1 MSADETRW
9 DASAPGL
16 LWAASPGTADPDT
29 EGPATAEHTSTGPVR
44 VLVTGFEPFDGAATN
59 ASWEAVG
66 RLPESLDLPGGP
78 AVLDRQLLPVTF
90 AQAPQRAAALI
101 RQTRPDVV
109 VLVGLHGTAES
120 VRIETRAANEE
131 RARIVDNAGARPDG
145 DPVIEGGPAVL
156 ATTWPVHALLGRLQ
170 AAGLPVEASD
180 DAGRFVC
187 NATLYGALS
196 AAASLD
202 AEPFAARST
211 TLSGR
216 ESPGSHDAP
225 LTGFVHVPPQE
236 TLPTERTVEVLTAV
250 IGELV
255 GLVQRH
261 RAWHVRA
268 SRLSVPR
275 GGRVLRVGLTGG
287 IGSGKSTVA
296 RMLGE
301 RGALV
306 VDADRIA
313 REVVEPGTPGL
324 ARVVER
330 FGQGVLAPDGSLD
343 RAALAAVVFG
353 DTSARDDLEAI
364 LLPEVAR
371 TSAQRI
377 EGAGPGRVGV
387 YDVPL
392 LAEGGMADIFD
403 VVIVVETPLA
413 TRLDRLAQR
422 GLAPEAARS
431 RIATQSTDAERR
443 ALADVVVL
451 NDGSLAALAA
461 HVERLWGTLAAEA
474 ERAR

>member
-16 LWAASPGTADPDT
+16 LWAASPGTAGPAT

-59 ASWEAVG
+59 ASWEAVSH
-66 RLPESLDLPGGP
+66 LPESLDLPGGP

-90 AQAPQRAAALI
+90 AQAPRRAAALI
-101 RQTRPDVV
+101 RQTRPDAV
-109 VLVGLHGTAES
+109 VLVGLHGTAGS
-120 VRIETRAANEE
+120 VRIETRAFNEE

-145 DPVIEGGPAVL
+145 DLVIEGGPAVL
-156 ATTWPVHALLGRLQ
+156 AATWPVHALLGRLQ
-170 AAGLPVEASD
+170 AAGLPVQASD

-187 NATLYGALS
+187 NATMYAALH
-196 AAASLD
+196 AAAGP

-236 TLPTERTVEVLTAV
+236 TLPTQRTVEALTAV

-371 TSAQRI
+371 TSAERI
-377 EGAGPGRVGV
+377 EGAGPRRVGV

-403 VVIVVETPLA
+403 VVIVVESPLDI
-413 TRLDRLAQR
+413 RLDRLAQR
-422 GLAPEAARS
+422 GLAPEAARA

-461 HVERLWGTLAAEA
+461 HVDRLWGTLAAEA
-474 ERAR
+474 ERTR